1 MKKILLSLLINV
13 IVVSVSAQETQMWT
27 ENDRKYLLD
36 NLTRSRDN
44 ILKETENL
52 TEEQWNFKESP
63 ERWSIKQVVEHIAI
77 WELLLQREVS
87 MDLYAGPQPE
97 LNKTAKS
104 DSVVLGFITE
114 EKSHISAEYTKPFT
128 FTLPMGLND
137 GKNNVAWFVKMRNE
151 SIEYLKASTE
161 DLRSYYL
168 KPGRGNIH
176 QVYIT
181 TFGHT
186 DRHLRQIRKIK
197 QHPDYPKSPSRTLS
211 YNQNSHL

>member
-1 MKKILLSLLINV
+1 MAA
-13 IVVSVSAQETQMWT
+13 SAFPQESKLWT

-36 NLTRSRDN
+36 NLIRSRDM
-44 ILKETENL
+44 LVKETENL
-52 TEEQWNFKESP
+52 TNAQWNFKESP

-87 MDLYAGPQPE
+87 MDLFAGPQPE

-104 DSVVLGFITE
+104 DSVILGFIME
-114 EKSHISAEYTKPFT
+114 EKPHISTDYTKPFT
-128 FTLPMGLND
+128 FSLPMGLNE
-137 GKNNVAWFVKMRNE
+137 GKNNLAWFLKMRNE
-151 SIEYLKASTE
+151 SIEYLKAATE

-168 KPGRGNIH
+168 KPGRSNIH

-186 DRHLRQIRKIK
+186 DRHLRQILKIK
-197 QHPDYPKSPSRTLS
+197 QHPDYPR
-211 YNQNSHL
+211 

>member
-1 MKKILLSLLINV
+1 MKKALLLLLMSIIDV
-13 IVVSVSAQETQMWT
+13 LVFAQETTMWN

-36 NLTRSRDN
+36 NLIRSRDE

-52 TEEQWNFKESP
+52 SDEQWNFKESAD
-63 ERWSIKQVVEHIAI
+63 RWSIKQVVEHIAI

-87 MDLYAGPQPE
+87 MDLIAGPQPE
-97 LNKTAKS
+97 LNKTAKP
-104 DSVVLGFITE
+104 DSIILGFITE
-114 EKSHISAEYTKPFT
+114 KKPHVSTEYTKPFT

-137 GKNNVAWFVKMRNE
+137 GKNNLAWFIRMRNE
-151 SIEYLKASTE
+151 SIEYLKTATE

-168 KPGRGNIH
+168 KPGRNNIH

-186 DRHLRQIRKIK
+186 DRHLRQILKIK
-197 QHPDYPKSPSRTLS
+197 QHPGYPKSPSRTLS
-211 YNQNSHL
+211 YNQNLYL